1 MRLVQ
6 GLAESE
12 ARAIVEAVRRH
23 GPFGSIEALWRA
35 SRVKVASL
43 RALARADAFGSM
55 GLTRQQA
62 LWHIRDLR
70 DELLPLFDERH
81 GGTKARR
88 HEGENQPVPLPPIPV
103 DRQVVYDYAATGL
116 SLKAHPLSFIRDR
129 LAALG
134 VTPNVQ
140 LRDEALQ
147 PSGSLIT
154 VAGIVLVRQ
163 RPSTASGIV
172 FATIEDETGVANL
185 IIRPHIYDRYRKAAR
200 HAVVLIARGFVER
213 QGEVVHIMVRSLE
226 DAGDLLQGLDAA
238 SRDFH

>member
-12 ARAIVEAVRRH
+12 ARAIVEVVRRH
-23 GPFGSIEALWRA
+23 GPFGSVEALWRA

-88 HEGENQPVPLPPIPV
+88 H
-103 DRQVVYDYAATGL
+103 
-116 SLKAHPLSFIRDR
+116 
-129 LAALG
+129 G
-134 VTPNVQ
+134 V
-140 LRDEALQ
+140 
-147 PSGSLIT
+147 
-154 VAGIVLVRQ
+154 
-163 RPSTASGIV
+163 
-172 FATIEDETGVANL
+172 ED
-185 IIRPHIYDRYRKAAR
+185 
-200 HAVVLIARGFVER
+200 
-213 QGEVVHIMVRSLE
+213 
-226 DAGDLLQGLDAA
+226 
-238 SRDFH
+238 